1 MYILIGNRRKKITTV
16 PRTVSAEYFR
26 GERQV
31 KHTNPDKKSLMTI
44 EKALASIG
52 KGIE

>member
-1 MYILIGNRRKKITTV
+1 MYIIVNNKRKKITTV

-31 KHTNPDKKSLMTI
+31 KNTNPNKKSLMTI
-44 EKALASIG
+44 EKALASVG
-52 KGIE
+52 KSIE